1 MSITQRLKRELWRR
15 YGSKETPAEWD
26 GNVYGGGKLSQRYWE
41 YFKCIELLELEPD
54 SIVLDIGGGSPVT
67 GAGFFA
73 SLLATESRK
82 VVIIDPNI
90 APNVSAPANVE
101 FIRKNATEEELLSVF
116 ADRPEISHVACV
128 SVFEHI
134 HPSVREP
141 AVRAINAAF
150 RGRSFVTT
158 FEYHARR
165 TILDYNLTA
174 RTTSS
179 LFSTLTNFYPDEIE
193 ASPVWCEQ
201 AYDSSRMIKLSR
213 NGPIDR
219 AEIPLWYPLAV
230 RFVRADSDPAATG

>member
-1 MSITQRLKRELWRR
+1 VSITQILKLELWRR
-15 YGSKETPAEWD
+15 YGSKATPAEWD

-41 YFKCIELLELEPD
+41 YFKAIELLELEPD
-54 SIVLDIGGGSPVT
+54 SIVLDIGGGSPET

-73 SLLATESRK
+73 ALLATEIRK
-82 VVIIDPNI
+82 VIIIDPNI
-90 APNVSAPANVE
+90 APNVSAPGNVE
-101 FIRKNATEEELLSVF
+101 FIRKNATEQELLSVF
-116 ADRPEISHVACV
+116 ASRPEISHVACV

-134 HPSVREP
+134 QPSVREP

-165 TILDYNLTA
+165 TIFEYNLTA
-174 RTTSS
+174 RTTSA
-179 LFSTLTNFYPDEIE
+179 LFSSLTNFYPDEIQ
-193 ASPVWCEQ
+193 ASPVWSEN

-213 NGPIDR
+213 SGPIDR

-230 RFVRADSDPAATG
+230 RFVRADSASARLG